1 MWIKVCNV
9 HSVLKTKGTVCP
21 VRLQRVDGGPGSNGN
36 AVFLVDDLIYALVV
50 ELVDFDVAGTVAK
63 SVL

>member
-1 MWIKVCNV
+1 
-9 HSVLKTKGTVCP
+9 
-21 VRLQRVDGGPGSNGN
+21 VDGGPESNDK

-50 ELVDFDVAGTVAK
+50 ELVDFDGADTVAR

>member
-1 MWIKVCNV
+1 
-9 HSVLKTKGTVCP
+9 LA
-21 VRLQRVDGGPGSNGN
+21 VRRQGNLDGN

-50 ELVDFDVAGTVAK
+50 ELVDFDVALGAVAR